1 MGDCMKK
8 LYGKLVCCII
18 ASSLVA
24 GCDSAIEVTKEKEI
38 CKIEEVCTQI
48 GDKRLQKVY
57 KKIEG
62 LSELEK
68 VEDYDIEEYESMN
81 MKEAE
86 QKKEE
91 E

>member
-1 MGDCMKK
+1 MKK

-24 GCDSAIEVTKEKEI
+24 GCDSAIEVTKEKEKEI
-38 CKIEEVCTQI
+38 CKTEEECTQI
-48 GDKRLQKVY
+48 GDKTLQKVY

-68 VEDYDIEEYESMN
+68 VEYYDIG
-81 MKEAE
+81 
-86 QKKEE
+86 
-91 E
+91 

>member
-1 MGDCMKK
+1 MRECYRG
-8 LYGKLVCCII
+8 Y
-18 ASSLVA
+18 
-24 GCDSAIEVTKEKEI
+24 ERKEI
-38 CKIEEVCTQI
+38 CKTEEECTQI
-48 GDKRLQKVY
+48 GDKTLQKVY

-86 QKKEE
+86 QKKERMTITSF
-91 E
+91 

>member
-1 MGDCMKK
+1 
-8 LYGKLVCCII
+8 
-18 ASSLVA
+18 
-24 GCDSAIEVTKEKEI
+24 
-38 CKIEEVCTQI
+38 EE
-48 GDKRLQKVY
+48 
-57 KKIEG
+57 

-91 E
+91 DDNYFFLASYYIDDDEIVDPYFERLDRKRLNKVFADDEVAKDDLLSQRQD

>member
-1 MGDCMKK
+1 M
-8 LYGKLVCCII
+8 Y
-18 ASSLVA
+18 ANR
-24 GCDSAIEVTKEKEI
+24 
-38 CKIEEVCTQI
+38 
-48 GDKRLQKVY
+48 DKTLQKVY

-68 VEDYDIEEYESMN
+68 VEDYDIEEYESVN

-91 E
+91 DDNYFFFSFLLYRW